1 MGFVLYFY
9 IGIILVMVI
18 VQMNILMGM
27 AVSDINKIQ
36 EEAEL
41 EITSNMV
48 KMVLDLEKRKSIKE
62 ICGYSVPKRQIV
74 EVRKEEN
81 AIMAFDSIGFS
92 FRNKLI
98 SNENIWKMYEKR
110 KLKAKILYSI

>member
-1 MGFVLYFY
+1 
-9 IGIILVMVI
+9 MVI

-62 ICGYSVPKRQIV
+62 ICGYSAPKRQIV
-74 EVRKEEN
+74 EIRKEEN

-98 SNENIWKMYEKR
+98 SNENIWKMYEKK
-110 KLKAKILYSI
+110 KLKAKILYTM